1 MRTYRV
7 NITFQAV
14 IENDLLGFYR
24 SSYLQDQEK
33 RYPCYPATV
42 TLTLCNQTHNTL
54 THVTLTQVK

>member
-33 RYPCYPATV
+33 RYPCYPDPV
-42 TLTLCNQTHNTL
+42 TMTHVTMTHVTM
-54 THVTLTQVK
+54 THVTLTLLP